1 MSGWIAQL
9 TMLAQDPKP
18 AEPSFWLLS
27 PPMIA
32 MLVLAFF
39 FLVLPQRSEK
49 KKRQTFLESLKQ
61 NDRVV
66 TIGGIIGTVANIS
79 PDRKEFTLK
88 VDDGTRIKFIQSA
101 IANKLDDTTPEG
113 TKAS

>member
-1 MSGWIAQL
+1 MSGWISHFTL
-9 TMLAQDPKP
+9 LAQDPKGQ
-18 AEPSFWLLS
+18 EPSPWVLS
-27 PPMIA
+27 PPLIVMC
-32 MLVLAFF
+32 VLAIF
-39 FLVLPQRSEK
+39 FLVLPQRAEK
-49 KKRQTFLESLKQ
+49 KKRNQFLETLKQ

-79 PDRKEFTLK
+79 PDRKEITLK

-101 IANKLDDTTPEG
+101 IANKLDDATNEG